1 MNREILYFG
10 TRFAC
15 RGGQWFQNQ
24 IANLKGNNMNTVL
37 HLQELTPTA
46 SAIDFDAIFAS
57 SLSTVCPT
65 VGDPH
70 PQFELD

>member
-1 MNREILYFG
+1 
-10 TRFAC
+10 
-15 RGGQWFQNQ
+15 
-24 IANLKGNNMNTVL
+24 MNTVL